1 MKPLMQLQRQT
12 QCSLA
17 VGRPVIDRCAAI
29 CCRSGPARSIDVL
42 LLSEDN
48 GRRWVIP
55 SGRIENNEKPYY
67 GALKEAF
74 EEAGVWGKIRKR
86 ALGRY
91 TYAQDHLGVHVVS
104 VHLLR
109 VETETH
115 AFPGATGVKKVWIK
129 AGDAA
134 RLVHEPSLE
143 ALLHLIDEKSPLN
156 SQDRRSD
163 RKHTLLGPRPS
174 IRDGHWAPGH
184 HVSNSRQARY
194 PNGRQIGAGNGAAQS
209 VFSDGKSS

>member
-1 MKPLMQLQRQT
+1 VKPLVQLQRQT

-17 VGRPVIDRCAAI
+17 VRRPVIDRCAAI
-29 CCRSGPARSIDVL
+29 CCRSGPTGSIDVL

-55 SGRIENNEKPYY
+55 SGRIEKSEKPYY

-91 TYAQDHLGVHVVS
+91 TYAQDHLGKHLVS

-109 VETETH
+109 ADTEPDTS
-115 AFPGATGVKKVWIK
+115 PDATAGQKVWIR
-129 AGDAA
+129 AVHAA
-134 RLVHEPSLE
+134 SLVQEPYLE
-143 ALLHLIDEKSPLN
+143 ALLRLIDEKSPLN
-156 SQDRRSD
+156 SQDRWRD
-163 RKHTLLGPRPS
+163 KKYTLSGPRPS
-174 IRDGHWAPGH
+174 IRDGQLAPDL

-194 PNGRQIGAGNGAAQS
+194 PNGRQIGAGEGSAQS
-209 VFSDGKSS
+209 LFSDGKSS